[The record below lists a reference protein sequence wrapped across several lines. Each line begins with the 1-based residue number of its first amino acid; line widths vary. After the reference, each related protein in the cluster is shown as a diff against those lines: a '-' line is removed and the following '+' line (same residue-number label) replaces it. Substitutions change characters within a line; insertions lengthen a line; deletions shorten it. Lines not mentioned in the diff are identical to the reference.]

1 MEASSWL
8 SKLITLLEQYK
19 LSVILS
25 VLGLFIIALGFLSPN
40 LNFLPKQ
47 KDIVV
52 SHPTAADTIK
62 KETIQVDVS
71 GGVVKPGL
79 YQVEK
84 GSRVN
89 DLVNQSGGFSDK
101 ADRNW
106 VDKNLNLALV
116 LIDGQKVY
124 INQTSDQI
132 SLPDSVAGI
141 SLDATAKKININ
153 TASGAELDVL
163 PGVGPVTAKKI
174 ISGRPYNRVEDLVNK
189 KIVGNATFEKI
200 KDQISVY

>member
-132 SLPDSVAGI
+132 SLPDSVVGI